1 MTVRPGVPRMGL
13 VVATSNDGLAFGGA
27 YEGDRTAASTATSY
41 SALEQQV
48 EAVREG

>member
-27 YEGDRTAASTATSY
+27 YEGDRTEASTATSF
-41 SALEQQV
+41 SALEEQIDQ
-48 EAVREG
+48 AREG